1 MGSRRHVALAARV
14 AVEEAAAT
22 VEAEAVEEAV
32 EEAVAEEEGEEK
44 AAAATRAARGGAR
57 SWQKVAAAGC
67 VMMVAPRSSLRPGIR
82 RPLGSCGGRG
92 SLRLRRCDALCGRTP
107 RRVALCRGLSLA
119 ARRDAFIRGALAAVA
134 AADGLCG
141 RRLKLERMRAAL
153 DSSHRA
159 APPQPPSSHSAVR
172 PGEAQSEAT
181 ITRPRE
187 SAARASAASAWGRPL
202 APKGVGLAAALLL
215 KKGTTRPHCERLTE
229 SSPG

>member
-1 MGSRRHVALAARV
+1 L
-14 AVEEAAAT
+14 
-22 VEAEAVEEAV
+22 
-32 EEAVAEEEGEEK
+32 
-44 AAAATRAARGGAR
+44 RG
-57 SWQKVAAAGC
+57 
-67 VMMVAPRSSLRPGIR
+67 
-82 RPLGSCGGRG
+82 
-92 SLRLRRCDALCGRTP
+92 CDTLYGRTP

-119 ARRDAFIRGALAAVA
+119 ARRNAFGRGALAAAAAVAAAAAAA

-141 RRLKLERMRAAL
+141 RRLKLERVRAAL

-187 SAARASAASAWGRPL
+187 SAARASAASAGGRPL

-215 KKGTTRPHCERLTE
+215 KKGTTRPLCERLTE